1 MHLSA
6 NWALHGCAFFG
17 DALRHR
23 DQGHFKDTTW
33 TSADD
38 DGDENGERFEI
49 LSPRNP

>member
-1 MHLSA
+1 
-6 NWALHGCAFFG
+6 
-17 DALRHR
+17 LRHK